1 MSVQRTFLAAACG
14 GSALA
19 IVAALCMTVSIL
31 TDINSFY
38 DVVITDM
45 GEFKGYADDA
55 WKQMVRT
62 TGGDRHPFTVTL
74 ARARR
79 DYQAPP
85 NGVEA
90 GPESGVEAALSDS
103 GPEGGVAGAPGSRS
117 KSEPG
122 PAGPAGPPG
131 PAGPNGEVGE

>member
-45 GEFKGYADDA
+45 GEFK
-55 WKQMVRT
+55 VRSIQP
-62 TGGDRHPFTVTL
+62 DF
-74 ARARR
+74 
-79 DYQAPP
+79 
-85 NGVEA
+85 
-90 GPESGVEAALSDS
+90 
-103 GPEGGVAGAPGSRS
+103 
-117 KSEPG
+117 
-122 PAGPAGPPG
+122 
-131 PAGPNGEVGE
+131 